1 MGLEIRCQIEVPR
14 IENEIWSRIKEGDSA
29 AFAEL
34 YDGFASAMFSLSLQ
48 ILNDRWE
55 AEEVIQDV
63 FSYLWRK
70 PDSYSPSKGKFS
82 SWLLVI
88 TRNRSID
95 RYRSRKRRL
104 DRGQSD
110 EVLNQKEDFSQT
122 DGAEEATLNDERK
135 QLRVAFR
142 LLPPDQRQV
151 LELSYFKGFNHK
163 EISEKLDLS
172 LGTVKSRIR
181 LGVEKLRNSLSTL
194 RL

>member
-1 MGLEIRCQIEVPR
+1 MPR

-48 ILNDRWE
+48 VLNDRWE

-63 FSYLWRK
+63 FAYLWRK

-110 EVLNQKEDFSQT
+110 EVLNQKDDFSQT

-135 QLRVAFR
+135 QLKVAFR

-163 EISEKLDLS
+163 EISERLDLS

-194 RL
+194 RI